1 MIFST
6 VVKNDLHIC
15 SFPSTNIG
23 RMNIFIQTYIVCPLP
38 RVLHVLVLQVT
49 LDPQSYS
56 TFSNPRLQNLT
67 LSYAAY
73 FYPLVPDVEGGE
85 GTDPTQ
91 IVRVPPYEMLVFL
104 KNYIFFRR
112 NEIILWGKKRS
123 ALFQTHY

>member
-23 RMNIFIQTYIVCPLP
+23 RMDIFIQTKIVCPLP
-38 RVLHVLVLQVT
+38 RVLPVLLVLQVT
-49 LDPQSYS
+49 LDPQTYS
-56 TFSNPRLQNLT
+56 MFSNPRLQNLT

-85 GTDPTQ
+85 GAD
-91 IVRVPPYEMLVFL
+91 
-104 KNYIFFRR
+104 
-112 NEIILWGKKRS
+112 RS
-123 ALFQTHY
+123 GLHICAKGGQVCHPAHIMKSKLS